1 MSASVPRINPWAK
14 ILRPPS
20 AGLSGRA
27 AIGMGMMGR
36 MGLMGFGFRVCGLR
50 PTAYSPKPNV
60 SMYFI

>member
-36 MGLMGFGFRVCGLR
+36 MGLMGFGFRV
-50 PTAYSPKPNV
+50 
-60 SMYFI
+60 